1 MNSHRNETASRISF
15 IHGLVAMPTYRSY
28 WLQDWLYKNEFFPS
42 VMARD
47 RFTSIMWF
55 ANIKEELVSKDDC
68 LRKIRFPINHRNTI
82 VPEMFMPHKEL
93 LINES
98 IMFDIGG
105 WFSTN
110 ISKIKEI
117 SLGSNFSNSV
127 PLMAWIYSG
136 QKSLKTHSPLG
147 EEELWFF
154 I

>member
-98 IMFDIGG
+98 IMFWHRRLVFHQYFKNKRNKSGLKFFELCTIDGLNL
-105 WFSTN
+105 FR
-110 ISKIKEI
+110 SKI
-117 SLGSNFSNSV
+117 SQD
-127 PLMAWIYSG
+127 P
-136 QKSLKTHSPLG
+136 
-147 EEELWFF
+147 
-154 I
+154 